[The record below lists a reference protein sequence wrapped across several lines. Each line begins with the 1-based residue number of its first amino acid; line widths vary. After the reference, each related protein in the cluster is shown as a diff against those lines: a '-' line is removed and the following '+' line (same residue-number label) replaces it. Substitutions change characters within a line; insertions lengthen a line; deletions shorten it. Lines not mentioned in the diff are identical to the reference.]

1 MESRYELLSGS
12 ISCMYHDI
20 QKIERTEMAKYG
32 LKGPHAQCLLAMMK
46 HAEGITA
53 ARLCEVCEKDKAAI
67 SRILAEL
74 AEAGM
79 VLRESRNGT
88 RYRALLRLTEGQGGC
103 RCGYGKSP
111 SGGGTGRQRLRRRRA
126 GSVLPGDVHY
136 FRKSAQAVQRRFGE
150 KRRIRI
156 YLRSIYDAY

>member
-79 VLRESRNGT
+79 VLRESRNGS
-88 RYRALLRLTEGQGGC
+88 RYRALLRLTEQGKVAAGAVMEKA
-103 RCGYGKSP
+103 RLAVELAGK
-111 SGGGTGRQRLRRRRA
+111 G
-126 GSVLPGDVHY
+126 
-136 FRKSAQAVQRRFGE
+136 FGE
-150 KRRIRI
+150 EEREVFYRVMSIISGNLHKLCKDGLAKREE
-156 YLRSIYDAY
+156 